1 MFFCLRELVRFF
13 LYWSHHET
21 KKKNGQV
28 LNKAPF
34 CKSRQIYIYI
44 LLDGLVGSSVGFF
57 FGGGGG
63 VRARRASQNKKDKI
77 KYPTI
82 VLAKPS
88 NRRFII
94 QLQGYIITSVN
105 VDCSFNDN
113 EWEIGLSRFCPEKAK
128 KLLRNMPKSCSKVA
142 QNWKKLLKNFEKLLE
157 YF

>member
-1 MFFCLRELVRFF
+1 MGKDVRSILHSCFFVYESLLGFFCTEAIMRQ
-13 LYWSHHET
+13 

-44 LLDGLVGSSVGFF
+44 LLDGLVGSSLGFF

-63 VRARRASQNKKDKI
+63 VRARRASQNTKDKI

-94 QLQGYIITSVN
+94 QLQGYIIISVN

-113 EWEIGLSRFCPEKAK
+113 E
-128 KLLRNMPKSCSKVA
+128 
-142 QNWKKLLKNFEKLLE
+142 
-157 YF
+157 

>member
-1 MFFCLRELVRFF
+1 MFFCLRERVRFF
-13 LYWSHHET
+13 CTET
-21 KKKNGQV
+21 VKKKKKNGQV

-44 LLDGLVGSSVGFF
+44 LLDGLVGSSMVFF

-63 VRARRASQNKKDKI
+63 GRARRVSQNTKDKI

-88 NRRFII
+88 NKRFII

-113 EWEIGLSRFCPEKAK
+113 E
-128 KLLRNMPKSCSKVA
+128 
-142 QNWKKLLKNFEKLLE
+142 
-157 YF
+157 